1 MLFIK
6 VRFRLFL
13 GCEWVLVGM
22 LELIGF
28 FLEDPD
34 SCVADM
40 LIAMESRTT
49 RLVYSLP
56 SPSPSPL
63 PPPYY
68 KIN

>member
-6 VRFRLFL
+6 VRFWLRVGGGFL
-13 GCEWVLVGM
+13 ADW
-22 LELIGF
+22 F

-49 RLVYSLP
+49 RLVFLAS
-56 SPSPSPL
+56 SSN
-63 PPPYY
+63 
-68 KIN
+68 INKSSH